1 LKGGKPVAVI
11 DSSKSLG
18 QILLAQGAI
27 TQEQLKDALKRQQ
40 TRASTKRLGDVL
52 VSFGYI
58 TSAHLAEALA
68 TQLNL
73 PLVNLENLDISPDL
87 IDFLPTAIAK
97 IYQVVPVRRDGRRL
111 YVAMTDPTN
120 LGVVDNLR
128 LLLECEIHPVIAS
141 PEDIKEAIRK
151 YYGLEEVT
159 VDTMLSQ
166 VSGDSLSTVS
176 SLSVS
181 SLSVESI
188 EFDGSIMDGGE
199 DEDGDEGPVIKL
211 VTLLILEAFRHRASD
226 IHIEPF
232 EHELKVRYRI
242 DGVCQ
247 EVNPP
252 PKALQNAI
260 LSRLKI
266 MAGMDIAERRIP
278 QDGRIKLQLMG
289 KDIDLRASA
298 LPAIYGE
305 SFVLRILDK
314 SSLALDL
321 RDLGYAVD
329 TLRSWEKL
337 LHIPTGIILVTGP
350 TGSGKTT
357 TLYASLNTINTP
369 ERKIITIENPVEYVL
384 SGINQVQIEEDIGL
398 TFAMGLRS
406 ILRQSPD
413 IVMVGEIRDSETAE
427 IAIRAALT
435 GHLVFSTLHTNDS
448 AGALNRLIDMGIKP
462 FLVSSAVQ
470 AVSAQRLVRR
480 ICKNCKTEYRPTDKE
495 LELVGLDPEDVR
507 DVTFHKGEGCEN
519 CNRSGYHGRTTT
531 LELLLMDRQI
541 RELVI
546 KHTPTIELKNAARR
560 KGMRTLRD
568 DAWLKVFTGVTT
580 LEEAVAITQQDDPIP
595 GQKLVKSVS

>member
-1 LKGGKPVAVI
+1 MAVI
-11 DSSKSLG
+11 ESSKSLG

-27 TQEQLKDALKRQQ
+27 TQDQLKDALKRQQ
-40 TRASTKRLGDVL
+40 TRASNKRLGDVL

-58 TSAHLAEALA
+58 TASHLAEALA
-68 TQLNL
+68 TQLNI
-73 PLVNLENLDISPDL
+73 PLVNLANLDISQDL
-87 IDFLPTAIAK
+87 IDFVPASVAK
-97 IYQVVPVRRDGRRL
+97 IYQIIPVRKEGNTL
-111 YVAMTDPTN
+111 YVAMADPMN
-120 LGVVDNLR
+120 LGILDNVR
-128 LLLECEIHPVIAS
+128 LLLECTVSPVVAS

-188 EFDGSIMDGGE
+188 EFDGSIMEGGE
-199 DEDGDEGPVIKL
+199 EEEGEEGPVIKL

-232 EHELKVRYRI
+232 ERELKVRYRI
-242 DGVCQ
+242 DGILQ

-252 PKALQNAI
+252 PKALQNSI

-266 MAGMDIAERRIP
+266 MAGMDISERRIP

-298 LPAIYGE
+298 LPAIHGE

-321 RDLGYAVD
+321 RDLGYAAD
-329 TLRSWEKL
+329 TLRSWEGL
-337 LHIPTGIILVTGP
+337 LHTPTGIILVTGP

-384 SGINQVQIEEDIGL
+384 SGINQVQIEEEIGL
-398 TFAMGLRS
+398 TFAAGLRS

-413 IVMVGEIRDSETAE
+413 IVMVGEIRDGETAE

-470 AVSAQRLVRR
+470 AISAQRLVRK
-480 ICKNCKTEYRPTDKE
+480 ICKSCAVEYRPTDEQLKR
-495 LELVGLDPEDVR
+495 VGLDPDEVS

-519 CNRSGYHGRTTT
+519 CNRNGYHGRTTV
-531 LELLLMDRQI
+531 LELLLMNQKI
-541 RELVI
+541 REMVL
-546 KHTPTIELKNAARR
+546 KHEPTIGLKNQARR
-560 KGMRTLRD
+560 MGMRTLRD

-580 LEEAVAITQQDDPIP
+580 LEEAVAITQQDEPLE
-595 GQKLVKSVS
+595 GSKLVKSVS